1 MPVLAVERR
10 NRILRSLERSPAIS
24 TDEFADELGVS
35 PETVRRDLIQLE
47 RTGMLRRVHGG
58 AAALTRP
65 ARLTSAEP
73 VYSERVLEQFE
84 AKQAIGVAAA
94 ALVRPGQTVVIDVGT
109 TCLEVARALPHD
121 LRATIATPSLL
132 VAAEL
137 SARAAVQVLMAGGR
151 VRAGDLACSGAETI
165 DFFGDLHSDI
175 AFLGSGALSPAAG
188 LTDYNR
194 DEVPTKRMILAR
206 AEQVLVLA
214 DSSKFDRVAPYRVCA
229 MSDLDGIVTEA
240 ALPDGPE
247 WDALASRL
255 TVVAPLPDAG
265 V

>member
-1 MPVLAVERR
+1 MLAVERR
-10 NRILRSLERSPAIS
+10 ERILRSLERSAAVS
-24 TDEFADELGVS
+24 TDEFAAELGVS

-47 RTGMLRRVHGG
+47 RKGMLRRVHGG
-58 AAALTRP
+58 AAPLARP

-84 AKQAIGVAAA
+84 AKQVIGVAAA
-94 ALVRPGQTVVIDVGT
+94 ALVQPGQTVVIDVGT

-137 SARAAVQVLMAGGR
+137 STRPGVGVLMAGGR

-165 DFFGDLHSDI
+165 DFFRDLHADI

-206 AEQVLVLA
+206 AEKVLA
-214 DSSKFDRVAPYRVCA
+214 LVDSSKFDRVAPYRVCDL
-229 MSDLDGIVTEA
+229 SDLDGIVAETS
-240 ALPDGPE
+240 LPDGPDWE
-247 WDALASRL
+247 KASRWIS
-255 TVVAPLPDAG
+255 
-265 V
+265 